1 MPTENEEN
9 LPKLFNIMVCFP
21 VHMLVPTEGSLPLV
35 HSSSILLQNMT
46 SYHDKIN
53 VCFFLFFFFFNLFL
67 FFFFSFFFFNL
78 FLIYLFLFVLDYCT
92 DNSITNYMVDNATEL

>member
-1 MPTENEEN
+1 MPTENEQN

-53 VCFFLFFFFFNLFL
+53 VCFFPFFFFQSFFYSFFFLFLSFFFFFVI
-67 FFFFSFFFFNL
+67 FFYLSFFLCFGLLHRQF
-78 FLIYLFLFVLDYCT
+78 YY
-92 DNSITNYMVDNATEL
+92 